1 MSREWAQFASTRR
14 TLRVSKPQGQQRSTY
29 WLQLPYRYSVPL
41 MGAMV
46 LLHWLM
52 SRGLF
57 LASIRE
63 QWEPCSDPG
72 HRRLRL
78 LTPGN
83 PARFLPDDG
92 HDRGT
97 NLAGAL
103 QVHQCGHPC
112 RELLLCGHQCGGPP
126 AGLRSRRRG
135 CPSAIAIRC
144 CPRDC
149 SRDAEAEA
157 HWHGQNALCKPRQGL
172 SRASEFLERTS
183 PAFAGRRCV
192 LVSWKAAASLG
203 ACGVAQWK
211 MVTISDDAA
220 ARALPAQRHVQM
232 PADPLLWSHQCFKAS
247 SVASRPCLGKPDD
260 SPLGRRSLRSES
272 AGNDAICLQPAL

>member
-1 MSREWAQFASTRR
+1 MQNLLWGRYSAGVVANALLVNTPQLIATFIYLFCNDMLTRMLMSREWAQFASTRR

-83 PARFLPDDG
+83 PARFLPDHG

-126 AGLRSRRRG
+126 AGLRSRQRG
-135 CPSAIAIRC
+135 RPSAIAIRC

-149 SRDAEAEA
+149 SRDAEAEV
-157 HWHGQNALCKPRQGL
+157 HWHGQNALC
-172 SRASEFLERTS
+172 
-183 PAFAGRRCV
+183 
-192 LVSWKAAASLG
+192 
-203 ACGVAQWK
+203 
-211 MVTISDDAA
+211 
-220 ARALPAQRHVQM
+220 
-232 PADPLLWSHQCFKAS
+232 
-247 SVASRPCLGKPDD
+247 
-260 SPLGRRSLRSES
+260 
-272 AGNDAICLQPAL
+272 